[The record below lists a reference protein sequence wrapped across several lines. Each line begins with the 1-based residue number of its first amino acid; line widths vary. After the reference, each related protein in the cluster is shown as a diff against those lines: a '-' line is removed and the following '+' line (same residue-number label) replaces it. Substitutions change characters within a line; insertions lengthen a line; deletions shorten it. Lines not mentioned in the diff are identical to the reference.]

1 MIELCLCKFI
11 SHVVGSDVKPR
22 RYNNML
28 AGQARTASKVA
39 MTDVWSNGEI
49 VIKRGGIESKTV

>member
-1 MIELCLCKFI
+1 
-11 SHVVGSDVKPR
+11 
-22 RYNNML
+22 ML